1 MEVTRFGLWAPMS
14 PTRTHARLQGEHF
27 YLTICFNFVVFAGA
41 YEKLCI

>member
-1 MEVTRFGLWAPMS
+1 MEVTRYGLWSPMP

-27 YLTICFNFVVFAGA
+27 YLTICCNFVVFAGA

>member
-1 MEVTRFGLWAPMS
+1 MKVARYGLWASMP

-27 YLTICFNFVVFAGA
+27 YSKICCNFVVIAGA